1 MGSFKDKAER
11 FLVIDHSENY
21 SFVAC
26 QSCEEVAF
34 FVKSRKLKP
43 DYFWVLNLADCTI
56 LQDCLLFGQDHQ
68 FEKFTEEKVNL
79 RKLE

>member
-26 QSCEEVAF
+26 QSGEEVAF
-34 FVKSRKLKP
+34 FVESRKAKNVAGHGPAFCSFFPPSSRCLKQ
-43 DYFWVLNLADCTI
+43 LT
-56 LQDCLLFGQDHQ
+56 
-68 FEKFTEEKVNL
+68 T
-79 RKLE
+79 

>member
-21 SFVAC
+21 AFVAC
-26 QSCEEVAF
+26 RSDEEVGV

-43 DYFWVLNLADCTI
+43 DYFWVLNLADCII
-56 LQDCLLFGQDHQ
+56 LEEGLLFGQDHQ
-68 FEKFTEEKVNL
+68 FENFTQGK
-79 RKLE
+79 